1 MSDTPRP
8 DQTEPND
15 KTTFQSSL
23 ESFRSHAQRKW
34 SVGTLT
40 YTAAGL
46 AVLFALLLWGD
57 FAWSMKDRVV
67 FPMTV
72 KLAKERFEMD
82 DTWYSILI
90 ISFPNF
96 TNIFLMPIVS
106 YLSDRH
112 RGRLGR
118 RIPFLLFTTPFI
130 VIGLLGIG
138 LNEGIGKMIQS
149 VTSFDARTAGLIGF
163 CFFWVLF
170 DFGNTLAS
178 AIFNA
183 LVNDVVPQRI
193 IGRFFSLFRIISLL
207 AGILYNYY
215 LFEHALDWFK
225 WIFLALGALYAAG
238 LYSMCFFVKEGKY
251 PPPEEIPEGKGKVER
266 VFGAFFDYFRQC
278 FSVPYYRWIIVAL
291 LLASISFQPINNFS
305 IQYAKAIALP
315 DSSYGQLLAITYC
328 FSIVLSYPLGSLA
341 DRFHP
346 IRTSFISL
354 VAYAVLML
362 IGWFVVGST
371 WETTF
376 TYHVPGIM
384 SEPKTLVLTAF
395 GIVFIIHGVVS
406 GCYFTLSS
414 SLPLRL
420 FPGSIFAQFA
430 SANAMIL
437 AIGTTIIAPAFG
449 FFLDVQESNYHL
461 LYLLGAALSLISAI
475 AFVKIHL
482 YYKRFGGDE
491 GYVAPDVMT
500 AENIAKAGDK
510 YRTFIIPGTVA
521 GIIAG
526 CLIGYWFESPAIRAE
541 YSWGKFYGHFFEVMG
556 RSSYEIEEKIEI
568 RETVDKPGDDDVAV
582 VEVTETATVDANV
595 SDAAETVEAAVV
607 EVTETVEAAVA
618 DASEN
623 VDETVVE
630 EVKSEIRKKKISAP
644 AMPWLLSVVT
654 FGLIGL
660 FLGALIPNKR
670 RPVKKAAA

>member
-1 MSDTPRP
+1 MSETPLP
-8 DQTEPND
+8 DLTQP
-15 KTTFQSSL
+15 KS
-23 ESFRSHAQRKW
+23 KW

-46 AVLFALLLWGD
+46 ALLFVLLLWGD

-72 KLAKERFEMD
+72 KLAKDRFEMD

-138 LNEGIGKMIQS
+138 MNAEIGKLIQS
-149 VTSFDARTAGLIGF
+149 VTTFDARTAGLVGF

-225 WIFLALGALYAAG
+225 WIFLVLGALYAAG

-251 PPPEEIPEGKGKVER
+251 PPPEEIPADKSRFQR
-266 VFGAFFDYFRQC
+266 VFGAFIDYFRQC

-291 LLASISFQPINNFS
+291 LLANISFHPINDFS
-305 IQYAKAIALP
+305 IQYATAIGVP
-315 DSSYGQLLAITYC
+315 DSTYGQLLAITYC
-328 FSIVLSYPLGSLA
+328 FSIVLSYPLGALA

-346 IRTSFISL
+346 IRTSFVSL
-354 VAYAVLML
+354 AAYAVLML
-362 IGWFVVGST
+362 VGWLVVGNP
-371 WETTF
+371 WQKEI
-376 TYHVPGIM
+376 TYHIPGLM
-384 SEPKTLVLTAF
+384 SGSKTLVLSSFA
-395 GIVFIIHGVVS
+395 IVFIIHGVVS
-406 GCYFTLSS
+406 GCFFTLSS

-510 YRTFIIPGTVA
+510 YRTFIIHGAVA

-526 CLIGYWFESPAIRAE
+526 CLLGYWFESPVIRAE
-541 YSWGKFYGHFFEVMG
+541 YGWGKFYGNFLELMQ
-556 RSSYEIEEKIEI
+556 RSSYEIEEKYEI
-568 RETVDKPGDDDVAV
+568 IDLSGTQSADA
-582 VEVTETATVDANV
+582 TAA
-595 SDAAETVEAAVV
+595 DAAETVDA
-607 EVTETVEAAVA
+607 TVA
-618 DASEN
+618 DAPEN
-623 VDETVVE
+623 ADAVVG
-630 EVKSEIRKKKISAP
+630 EVIKSEIKIRKVAAP

-660 FLGALIPNKR
+660 FLGALIPNKK
-670 RPVKKAAA
+670 RPVAKA

>member
-1 MSDTPRP
+1 MSDKPLP
-8 DQTEPND
+8 DLTQP
-15 KTTFQSSL
+15 KS
-23 ESFRSHAQRKW
+23 KW

-72 KLAKERFEMD
+72 KLAKDRFGLN
-82 DTWYSILI
+82 DTLYSILI

-130 VIGLLGIG
+130 VAGLLGIG
-138 LNEGIGKMIQS
+138 LNAEIGRLIEPLMPSVVGIGNWGM
-149 VTSFDARTAGLIGF
+149 DAAHFSLLVAF

-225 WIFLALGALYAAG
+225 WIFLVLGALYAAG

-251 PPPEEIPEGKGKVER
+251 PPPEEIPADKSKFQR
-266 VFGAFFDYFRQC
+266 VFGALIDYFRQC

-291 LLASISFQPINNFS
+291 LLANISFHPINDFS
-305 IQYAKAIALP
+305 IQYAKAIDVP
-315 DSSYGQLLAITYC
+315 DSTYGQLLAITYC
-328 FSIVLSYPLGSLA
+328 FSIVLSYPLGALA

-346 IRTSFISL
+346 IRTSFVSL
-354 VAYAVLML
+354 AAYAVLML
-362 IGWFVVGST
+362 VGWLVVGNP
-371 WETTF
+371 WQAEF
-376 TYHVPGIM
+376 TYHIPGLM
-384 SEPKTLVLTAF
+384 SGSKSLVLSSFA
-395 GIVFIIHGVVS
+395 IVFIIHGVVS
-406 GCYFTLSS
+406 GCFFTLSS

-437 AIGTTIIAPAFG
+437 ALGTTVIVPAFG
-449 FFLDVQESNYHL
+449 YFLDVQDSNYHL
-461 LYLLGAALSLISAI
+461 LFLLGAALSLISAV
-475 AFVKIHL
+475 AFVKIHF

-491 GYVAPDVMT
+491 NYIAPDVMT
-500 AENIAKAGDK
+500 RESIVKAGDK
-510 YRTFIIPGTVA
+510 FRTFIVHGAVA
-521 GIIAG
+521 GVIAG
-526 CLIGYWFESPAIRAE
+526 CLLGYWFENPTIREE
-541 YSWGKFYGHFFEVMG
+541 YSWGKFYGNFFEVIQ
-556 RSSYEIEEKIEI
+556 RPSYE
-568 RETVDKPGDDDVAV
+568 
-582 VEVTETATVDANV
+582 
-595 SDAAETVEAAVV
+595 
-607 EVTETVEAAVA
+607 
-618 DASEN
+618 
-623 VDETVVE
+623 VE
-630 EVKSEIRKKKISAP
+630 EVYLVSRSPECAVFGTRMKPVPAP
-644 AMPWLLSVVT
+644 VRPWLLSVVT
-654 FGLIGL
+654 FGLVGL

-670 RPVKKAAA
+670 RPVKRDPDEAETA

>member
-1 MSDTPRP
+1 MNDNPLPDPARP
-8 DQTEPND
+8 
-15 KTTFQSSL
+15 KS
-23 ESFRSHAQRKW
+23 KW

-67 FPMTV
+67 FPMTT
-72 KLAKERFEMD
+72 KLAKERFGLN
-82 DTWYSILI
+82 DTWYSVLI

-118 RIPFLLFTTPFI
+118 RIPFLLFTTPF
-130 VIGLLGIG
+130 VVAGLLGIG
-138 LNEGIGKMIQS
+138 LNAEIGKLIEAVS
-149 VTSFDARTAGLIGF
+149 PLDARMSTLVAF
-163 CFFWVLF
+163 CIFWVLF
-170 DFGNTLAS
+170 DFGNTLATQ
-178 AIFNA
+178 IFNA

-215 LFEHALDWFK
+215 LFEHTLEWFK
-225 WIFLALGALYAAG
+225 WIFLAIGILYAAG

-251 PPPEEIPEGKGKVER
+251 PPPETIPAEKGRVER
-266 VFGAFFDYFRQC
+266 IFGAFFEYFRQC

-291 LLASISFQPINNFS
+291 LLASICFQPINNFA
-305 IQYAKAIALP
+305 IQYATAIGVP
-315 DSSYGQLLAITYC
+315 DSTFGQLLAITYC

-346 IRTSFISL
+346 IRTSFVSL
-354 VAYAVLML
+354 VAYSVLML
-362 IGWFVVGST
+362 VGWLVVGSP
-371 WETTF
+371 WQKEI
-376 TYHVPGIM
+376 TYHIPGLM
-384 SEPKTLVLTAF
+384 AEPKKLVLSSFA
-395 GIVFIIHGVVS
+395 IVFIIHGVVS

-437 AIGTTIIAPAFG
+437 ALGTTIIAPAFG

-461 LYLLGAALSLISAI
+461 LYLLGAVLSLISAV
-475 AFVKIHL
+475 AFVKIHF
-482 YYKRFGGDE
+482 YYKRFGGDA
-491 GYVAPDVMT
+491 GYTAPDVMT
-500 AENIAKAGDK
+500 RENIAKAGDK
-510 YRTFIIPGTVA
+510 YRTFVIHGAVA

-526 CLIGYWFESPAIRAE
+526 CLIGYWFESPALRSE
-541 YSWGKFYGHFFEVMG
+541 YGFGAFFAHFFDIVFRQPE
-556 RSSYEIEEKIEI
+556 
-568 RETVDKPGDDDVAV
+568 GDTTLLFA
-582 VEVTETATVDANV
+582 
-595 SDAAETVEAAVV
+595 
-607 EVTETVEAAVA
+607 
-618 DASEN
+618 
-623 VDETVVE
+623 
-630 EVKSEIRKKKISAP
+630 
-644 AMPWLLSVVT
+644 WLLSVVT
-654 FGLIGL
+654 FGLIGA
-660 FLGALIPNKR
+660 FLGALFPDR
-670 RPVKKAAA
+670 HRPVKRTADTPETI